1 MGVLGLLLLF
11 PLAGRGFT
19 AICGASASEATT
31 APTGTSHLLGLWVVA
46 ALFSVGV
53 LNLGVPLRALR
64 MLTGDYLG
72 AFHLLTGVALLAML
86 WKQAKGEL
94 RFGFRATAAACL
106 FGLAGVL
113 ALGAWL
119 NWQLTD
125 GWMNLARWGRFGP
138 LVLACLPYFVA
149 EEMALGPPVPV
160 YRWRRFGL
168 FLAMRIILWLALV
181 FALFAF
187 GSQQLLA
194 LLLAIYLLAIT
205 LVQRRGANVIR
216 KRTGSPGAAAVVGAI
231 VLAWFIAAVF
241 PLT

>member
-1 MGVLGLLLLF
+1 M
-11 PLAGRGFT
+11 
-19 AICGASASEATT
+19 
-31 APTGTSHLLGLWVVA
+31 VA

-53 LNLGVPLRALR
+53 LNLWVPLRALR

-72 AFHLLTGVALLAML
+72 AFHLLAGAALLALL
-86 WKQAKGEL
+86 WRERKATL
-94 RFGFRATAAACL
+94 RFGFQATAAGCL
-106 FGLAGVL
+106 FGLAAVL

-125 GWMNLARWGRFGP
+125 GWMNLARWARFGP

-149 EEMALGPPVPV
+149 EEMALGPPAPEHP
-160 YRWRRFGL
+160 WRRFGL

-187 GSQQLLA
+187 GNQQLLV
-194 LLLAIYLLAIT
+194 LLLAVYLLAIT
-205 LVQRRGANVIR
+205 LVQRCGADAIR
-216 KRTGSPGAAAVVGAI
+216 RRTGSSGAAAAVGAML
-231 VLAWFIAAVF
+231 LAWFIAAVF